1 MKFPP
6 PLRPIFRWIAPA
18 LTLTGT
24 VLLSGCWWEMNGH
37 QSTIDVEGP
46 VARDQLQVFY
56 TTCWVTLVI
65 FLLVGGALAYA
76 TLKFRAR
83 GGEEEQA
90 APPEQSHGNP
100 LVEISL
106 IAASVFALVIIAVP
120 TLRAIWY
127 DYDVPAAEKADA
139 FQITATGFQWWWKF
153 EYPTEQTAPDKDGNR
168 GIVTTANEMVIP
180 AGRPVRIELRTM
192 DVIHS
197 FWVPKLAGKVDMMP
211 NRPNHMWL
219 QADHPGYYW
228 GQCAQYCGDSHAVMR
243 FRVIALDAKEFAAWL
258 ENQKENARTVSV
270 AQGERIEKAR
280 PVFASWKPN
289 QTGFP
294 TGDRLDVSPL
304 DAWRAKQFPEKDEDP
319 ALIARGRH
327 LFQVKTCAGCHNVRG
342 QEGVGIAYP
351 DLTHVGARTTI
362 AGGLLENNTENLTR
376 WITNP
381 GVVKPGNKMW
391 ADGYLKNNIHLT
403 PDDVAALVAYVQSLK

>member
-1 MKFPP
+1 MKFSSSAFP
-6 PLRPIFRWIAPA
+6 RSRWVSFA
-18 LTLTGT
+18 LALAGI
-24 VLLSGCWWEMNGH
+24 VLLPGCWWEMNGH

-65 FLLVGGALAYA
+65 FLLVGSALAYA

-83 GGEEEQA
+83 TKADEDA

-100 LVEISL
+100 FVEIGL
-106 IAASVFALVIIAVP
+106 IGASVFALVIIAVP

-127 DYDVPAAEKADA
+127 DYDVPAMEKANA
-139 FQITATGFQWWWKF
+139 YSINATGFQWWWKF
-153 EYPTEQTAPDKDGNR
+153 EYPNEQTEPDSTGTR
-168 GIVTTANEMVIP
+168 GLVTTANELVIP
-180 AGRPVRIELRTM
+180 AGRPIHIELRTM

-211 NRPNHMWL
+211 NRGNRMWL
-219 QADHPGYYW
+219 EADHPGYYW

-243 FRVIALDAKEFAAWL
+243 FRVIALDAKDFADWL
-258 ENQKENARTVSV
+258 ANQKKTARVVSV
-270 AQGERIEKAR
+270 AQDEKIEKAR
-280 PVFASWKPN
+280 PVFASWKQN
-289 QTGFP
+289 QTGFV
-294 TGDRLDVSPL
+294 TGDQLDISPL
-304 DAWRAKQFPEKDEDP
+304 DAWRAKQFPEKEEDP
-319 ALIARGRH
+319 ALIAQGRH

-342 QEGVGIAYP
+342 HEGVGIAYP

-362 AGGLLENNTENLTR
+362 AGSLLENNTENLTR

-381 GVVKPGNKMW
+381 GAVKPGNKMW
-391 ADGYLKNNIHLT
+391 VEGYLKNNIHLT